1 MPLVSNRRVC
11 QDSNDVDVSQRKILQ
26 IVHGMLGDDLL
37 EPGLAAVLTE
47 NLNQM
52 DEYYTVKDLKYA
64 DSKGRSQRC

>member
-26 IVHGMLGDDLL
+26 IVRGVLGDDLL
-37 EPGLAAVLTE
+37 EPGLAAALTE

-64 DSKGRSQRC
+64 DSKGQSQRC

>member
-1 MPLVSNRRVC
+1 MPLVSDRRVC

-26 IVHGMLGDDLL
+26 IVRGVLGDDLL
-37 EPGLAAVLTE
+37 EPGLAAALTE

>member
-1 MPLVSNRRVC
+1 
-11 QDSNDVDVSQRKILQ
+11 
-26 IVHGMLGDDLL
+26 MLGDDLL
-37 EPGLAAVLTE
+37 EPGLAVAVTE

>member
-26 IVHGMLGDDLL
+26 IVRGVLGNDLL
-37 EPGLAAVLTE
+37 EPGLAAALTE

>member
-11 QDSNDVDVSQRKILQ
+11 QVSNDVDVSQRKILQ
-26 IVHGMLGDDLL
+26 NVRGVLGDDLL
-37 EPGLAAVLTE
+37 EPGLAAALTE

>member
-1 MPLVSNRRVC
+1 MPLVSKQRVC
-11 QDSNDVDVSQRKILQ
+11 QVSNDVDVSQRKILQ
-26 IVHGMLGDDLL
+26 IVRGVLGDDLL
-37 EPGLAAVLTE
+37 EPGLAAALTE

>member
-26 IVHGMLGDDLL
+26 IVRGVLGDDLL
-37 EPGLAAVLTE
+37 GLAAALTE

-64 DSKGRSQRC
+64 DSKGQSQRC

>member
-26 IVHGMLGDDLL
+26 IVRGVLGDDLL
-37 EPGLAAVLTE
+37 EPGLAAALTE

>member
-26 IVHGMLGDDLL
+26 IVRGVMGDDLL
-37 EPGLAAVLTE
+37 GLAAALTE

-52 DEYYTVKDLKYA
+52 DEYYIVKDLKYA

>member
-11 QDSNDVDVSQRKILQ
+11 QVSNDVDVSQRKILQ
-26 IVHGMLGDDLL
+26 IVCGVLGDDLL
-37 EPGLAAVLTE
+37 EPGLAAALTE

>member
-26 IVHGMLGDDLL
+26 IVRGVLGDDLL
-37 EPGLAAVLTE
+37 EPGLAAALTE

-64 DSKGRSQRC
+64 DSKGRTKRC

>member
-11 QDSNDVDVSQRKILQ
+11 QVSNDVDVSQRKILQ
-26 IVHGMLGDDLL
+26 IVRGVLGDDLL
-37 EPGLAAVLTE
+37 EPGLAAALTE

>member
-1 MPLVSNRRVC
+1 MPQVSNQRVC

-26 IVHGMLGDDLL
+26 IVRGVLGDDLL
-37 EPGLAAVLTE
+37 GLAAALTE

>member
-1 MPLVSNRRVC
+1 M
-11 QDSNDVDVSQRKILQ
+11 DVSQRKILQ
-26 IVHGMLGDDLL
+26 IVCGVLGDDLL
-37 EPGLAAVLTE
+37 EPGLAAALTE

>member
-26 IVHGMLGDDLL
+26 IVRGVLGDDLL
-37 EPGLAAVLTE
+37 EPGLAAA
-47 NLNQM
+47 NSNQM

>member
-11 QDSNDVDVSQRKILQ
+11 QVSNDVDVSQRKILQ
-26 IVHGMLGDDLL
+26 IVRGVLGDDLL
-37 EPGLAAVLTE
+37 EPGLAAALTE
-47 NLNQM
+47 NLNQI

>member
-11 QDSNDVDVSQRKILQ
+11 QVSNDVDVSQRKILQ
-26 IVHGMLGDDLL
+26 IVREVLGDDLL
-37 EPGLAAVLTE
+37 EPGLAVAVTE

>member
-26 IVHGMLGDDLL
+26 IVRGVLGDDLL
-37 EPGLAAVLTE
+37 EPGLLAALTE

>member
-26 IVHGMLGDDLL
+26 IVRGVLGDDLL
-37 EPGLAAVLTE
+37 GLAAALTE

>member
-1 MPLVSNRRVC
+1 MQLVSNRRVC

-26 IVHGMLGDDLL
+26 IVRGVLGNDLL
-37 EPGLAAVLTE
+37 GLAAALTE

>member
-1 MPLVSNRRVC
+1 M
-11 QDSNDVDVSQRKILQ
+11 
-26 IVHGMLGDDLL
+26 GDDLL
-37 EPGLAAVLTE
+37 EPGLAAAE

>member
-1 MPLVSNRRVC
+1 MPLVSYRKVC
-11 QDSNDVDVSQRKILQ
+11 QVSNDVDVSQRKILQ
-26 IVHGMLGDDLL
+26 IVRGVLGDDLI
-37 EPGLAAVLTE
+37 EPGLAAALTE